1 MLDQLK
7 FAHSCSYDLPVSQRQ
22 VNLAGAV
29 HFTGHNHFTRA
40 MEALFVSALTLSGDL
55 CVGGD
60 FPYLDN

>member
-1 MLDQLK
+1 MECKTAQVQI
-7 FAHSCSYDLPVSQRQ
+7 SVNRQ